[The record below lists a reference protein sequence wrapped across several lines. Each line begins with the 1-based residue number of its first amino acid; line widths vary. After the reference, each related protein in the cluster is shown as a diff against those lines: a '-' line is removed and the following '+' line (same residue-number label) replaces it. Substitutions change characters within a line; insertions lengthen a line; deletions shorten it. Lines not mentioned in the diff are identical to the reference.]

1 MSANAKCYKVRV
13 NFLFVTKNQRRKV
26 SQLSNRKMLIPI
38 QNISV
43 RLVIPPIV
51 ANFARQQHLILVWLV
66 FLWFTITDNNYCISW
81 YSNNTE
87 QGINHG
93 YNLVIV
99 TCFINQLKGS
109 ECQFSPVLGSAKP
122 FPWLSYYADPYSNP
136 LYSLVSALR
145 NIWLYLPRSYLRI
158 NLHFVTSFRAKTQS
172 L

>member
-1 MSANAKCYKVRV
+1 MS
-13 NFLFVTKNQRRKV
+13 
-26 SQLSNRKMLIPI
+26 IPT
-38 QNISV
+38 QNICIW
-43 RLVIPPIV
+43 LVITPII

-66 FLWFTITDNNYCISW
+66 FLLLIITDNNYCISW
-81 YSNNTE
+81 YSDNTE

-109 ECQFSPVLGSAKP
+109 ECQFSPVLGLATP
-122 FPWLSYYADPYSNP
+122 FPWWSYYADPYSNP
-136 LYSLVSALR
+136 LCSLVSALR

-158 NLHFVTSFRAKTQS
+158 NLHFVTSFRAKKQS